1 MDVVKHDKILKLQG
15 MNLYVKNIDDTITD
29 EQLRELFAP
38 FGTITSARIM
48 RDEAAGNISKGFGF
62 VCYSSAEEA
71 TRAVQEMNNK
81 VVLTKP
87 LTVTLHQ
94 RKDLRQA
101 QLAAT
106 FGARAAMGGR
116 GGGMPFPGNQF
127 GGFNQGNPN
136 FMMMGG
142 RGGPFNGGGRG
153 MPGSPQYGGMAP
165 YGGMPNPGRG
175 GPGMPN
181 PGMRPPPQQQQ
192 GGNYNMMMM
201 QGRGG
206 PGRGMPPPQMG
217 GPMPGRGGPVGPGGP
232 GRMMPN
238 QMMNPQMR
246 GGPMQQQQP
255 NPNVKFNMQA
265 RNQPGMP
272 MQMPMQGGMMPGMM
286 HMQPMD
292 QQAQNMGGPQPLDE
306 ITLAQAD
313 PQMQKNMIG
322 ERLYPLI
329 VARGDV
335 VQGQAGKITGMLLEM
350 DNAELLHLIESPD
363 SLTMKIAEALDVLQ
377 KHQSNSD

>member
-1 MDVVKHDKILKLQG
+1 
-15 MNLYVKNIDDTITD
+15 
-29 EQLRELFAP
+29 
-38 FGTITSARIM
+38 
-48 RDEAAGNISKGFGF
+48 
-62 VCYSSAEEA
+62 
-71 TRAVQEMNNK
+71 
-81 VVLTKP
+81 
-87 LTVTLHQ
+87 
-94 RKDLRQA
+94 
-101 QLAAT
+101 
-106 FGARAAMGGR
+106 
-116 GGGMPFPGNQF
+116 
-127 GGFNQGNPN
+127 
-136 FMMMGG
+136 
-142 RGGPFNGGGRG
+142 
-153 MPGSPQYGGMAP
+153 
-165 YGGMPNPGRG
+165 
-175 GPGMPN
+175 
-181 PGMRPPPQQQQ
+181 
-192 GGNYNMMMM
+192 
-201 QGRGG
+201 
-206 PGRGMPPPQMG
+206 
-217 GPMPGRGGPVGPGGP
+217 MPGRGGPVGPGGP